1 MGLQYCTSQ
10 VFGEGAITFQLDH
23 LIHHGATGVPQIQ
36 SGLGPQHFPN
46 VQNAKKGDF
55 ARHRLKG
62 KRAVELGS
70 GMGLGGFAF
79 ALLGCDTTVT
89 DTAEV
94 VSLLQRN
101 YENNL
106 SPAAL
111 RGAALSHILLRA
123 HWLRALLACDNTLHP
138 Q

>member
-1 MGLQYCTSQ
+1 M
-10 VFGEGAITFQLDH
+10 
-23 LIHHGATGVPQIQ
+23 
-36 SGLGPQHFPN
+36 
-46 VQNAKKGDF
+46 QNAKKGDF

-62 KRAVELGS
+62 KRAIELGS

-111 RGAALSHILLRA
+111 RGGVAACLEADVSDFQFNKFVAVRF
-123 HWLRALLACDNTLHP
+123 CT
-138 Q
+138 